1 MTELVRY
8 DAMCRAIA
16 EAHAVDEV
24 KAIRDKA
31 VMLETYARISCDT
44 DNERRAYEIRVRA
57 ERRYGELRQPPP
69 MGRPIKAAPG
79 AELLPDGVSAKQD
92 RTWRKLA
99 DVPEEIFEQELANGA
114 STKGIIKAATPP
126 EIHPVADEA
135 LWLWGRLRDFEKED
149 ISSPSLLKRAP
160 AEVLKTLPD
169 FMLDEVHVLAP
180 RVAGW
185 LLQIGQL
192 PCQHPKNES

>member
-31 VMLETYARISCDT
+31 IMLETYARISCDT

-57 ERRYGELRQPPP
+57 ERRYGELRQTPPR
-69 MGRPIKAAPG
+69 GRPINSSPG
-79 AELLPDGVSAKQD
+79 AELLPEGVSPKQD
-92 RTWRKLA
+92 LTWRKLA
-99 DVPEEIFEQELANGA
+99 DVPEEIFEEGLANGA
-114 STKGIIKAATPP
+114 STKGIIKAAIPP
-126 EIHPVADEA
+126 EVHPVADEA
-135 LWLWGRLRDFEKED
+135 LWLWGRLCDFEKDD
-149 ISSPSLLKRAP
+149 ISSPPLLNRLP
-160 AEVLKTLPD
+160 AEVLRTLPD

-180 RVAGW
+180 RVAAW
-185 LLQIGQL
+185 LLQIGKL
-192 PCQHPKNES
+192 P